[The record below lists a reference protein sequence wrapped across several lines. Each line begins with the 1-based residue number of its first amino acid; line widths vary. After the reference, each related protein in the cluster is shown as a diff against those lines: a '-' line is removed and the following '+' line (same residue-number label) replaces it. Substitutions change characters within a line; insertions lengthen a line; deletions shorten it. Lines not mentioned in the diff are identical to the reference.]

1 MLHESSWARE
11 TIGLGSNTDSGSKM
25 RVYCYR
31 DTAILY
37 LAFIIRNLLFY
48 NPKIMKQNLKVEFEF
63 NNINIK

>member
-37 LAFIIRNLLFY
+37 LAFIIRNLFLNYFCCNIQNILDIY
-48 NPKIMKQNLKVEFEF
+48 LKIVL
-63 NNINIK
+63 